1 MVVHPLGV
9 PAVHGSTS
17 KCRKASWYDEDW
29 PRRSIHTSRD
39 HEFHGER
46 RRSWSQSFSDK
57 ALRGYERRIA
67 LYNKTLIDRLGE
79 HGGQP
84 INAAK
89 WFNYYSYDVMGDLA
103 FDKDFGMLRSGQQ
116 HLKEVL
122 SIQGFKLPT
131 WIFRMLVAIPGLTK
145 QYWTFVQYCDEQL
158 AAKMA
163 QGKSDRPSIMNV
175 LLAHA
180 GSQPSRL
187 DLMTLQSDRKTIIV
201 GGSDTV
207 AASLSHIFYL
217 LTKYLG
223 HVDKLRQ
230 ELLPLMNSNGTSSLN
245 SSATASM

>member
-1 MVVHPLGV
+1 
-9 PAVHGSTS
+9 
-17 KCRKASWYDEDW
+17 
-29 PRRSIHTSRD
+29 
-39 HEFHGER
+39 
-46 RRSWSQSFSDK
+46 
-57 ALRGYERRIA
+57 
-67 LYNKTLIDRLGE
+67 
-79 HGGQP
+79 
-84 INAAK
+84 
-89 WFNYYSYDVMGDLA
+89 MGDLA

-180 GSQPSRL
+180 GSQPSRR
-187 DLMTLQSDRKTIIV
+187 DLMTVQSDCKTIIV

-217 LTKYLG
+217 LTKHLG

-230 ELLPLMNSNGTSSLN
+230 KLLPLMNSNGTSSLN